1 MPTAMAV
8 DELGEL
14 HRRYVDLSQRF
25 RAAWVFH
32 QFLQSLGKLSGGE
45 VAPPLAGPFQEL
57 YADLKDCSREL
68 DAPSAGTLGARLLAI
83 DRELA
88 GLTAALRSED
98 TRWPPGALRRFFRR
112 YKNYDGKILVQLV
125 RFYLHSEPPD
135 TWSADRKD
143 KVDFLLTRLEEE
155 ERGDSLERRDEM
167 LAGLWQAA
175 GAPRVPEEQL
185 DGVLRA
191 LADIRGELAEVS
203 SLDSLEEREALRTYR
218 DFKHSL
224 GGLFFQPR
232 ILGEVLTTNLA
243 FRDVVAQLYAREETR
258 IADEYR
264 QVLDLGREGGMPAEL
279 DDELSRFHQEVEVF
293 ERNLERDELRLE
305 ELARLRRRVRSLVPR
320 LVRADEPGSEVV
332 DDTHP
337 FDVAPLSAG
346 SLAAGLLDHGP
357 VSHDGGGAA
366 ARALLDVP
374 YRRLLDAL
382 GNVTLG
388 LSSRAVVHSTD
399 LFPFRLVPREV
410 IAYRRLL
417 ASEVGESAGDAA
429 DVERFLLEAAA
440 LRSALAEAAESA
452 RADEDRLDGDADE
465 PRVDG
470 ADLARLRLLTALG
483 DAFLR
488 RFDHLERQALLAG
501 RPDEARTLAYLRV
514 RLIRPWSDLWLL
526 AWDGLG
532 EAE

>member
-8 DELGEL
+8 DDLGEL

-155 ERGDSLERRDEM
+155 ERGDTLERRDEM

-191 LADIRGELAEVS
+191 LADIRAELAGVS
-203 SLDSLEEREALRTYR
+203 SLDSLEECEALRTYR
-218 DFKHSL
+218 QFKHSL

-258 IADEYR
+258 IAGEYR
-264 QVLDLGREGGMPAEL
+264 QVLDLGRESAVPADL
-279 DDELSRFHQEVEVF
+279 DDELLRFHQEVEVF

-320 LVRADEPGSEVV
+320 LVRADETGAESAEETNPFA
-332 DDTHP
+332 DD
-337 FDVAPLSAG
+337 V
-346 SLAAGLLDHGP
+346 LAAGAFPAATEPLP
-357 VSHDGGGAA
+357 RDGDGAA
-366 ARALLDVP
+366 ASELLAAP

-382 GNVTLG
+382 GSVTLG
-388 LSSRAVVHSTD
+388 QPAHAVVHSTD
-399 LFPFRLVPREV
+399 LYPFRLAPREV
-410 IAYRRLL
+410 TAYRRLL
-417 ASEVGESAGDAA
+417 GPHGSAEAVGEGEAA
-429 DVERFLLEAAA
+429 AVERFLLEAAA
-440 LRSALAEAAESA
+440 LRVALGEEAEAA
-452 RADEDRLDGDADE
+452 RADGDRFAASDPD
-465 PRVDG
+465 RT
-470 ADLARLRLLTALG
+470 RLRRLAALG

-488 RFDHLERQALLAG
+488 RFEHLEREALLAD
-501 RPDEARTLAYLRV
+501 RPDEARTFAYLRV
-514 RLIRPWSDLWLL
+514 RLTAPWSEAWLL
-526 AWDGLG
+526 AWDDLG
-532 EAE
+532 GQG

>member
-1 MPTAMAV
+1 MAV
-8 DELGEL
+8 EELGDL

-32 QFLQSLGKLSGGE
+32 QFVQSLGKLSGGE

-57 YADLKDCSREL
+57 YADLKECSQEL
-68 DAPSAGTLGARLLAI
+68 DAPSAGTLGARLVAI
-83 DRELA
+83 GHELA
-88 GLTAALRSED
+88 GLTAALRAED

-135 TWSADRKD
+135 QWGADRKD

-155 ERGDSLERRDEM
+155 ERGGSLERHDEM

-175 GAPRVPEEQL
+175 GSPRVPEEQL

-191 LADIRGELAEVS
+191 LADIRAELAEVA

-224 GGLFFQPR
+224 GGLFFHPQV
-232 ILGEVLTTNLA
+232 LGEVLVTNLA

-258 IADEYR
+258 IAEEYQR
-264 QVLDLGREGGMPAEL
+264 VLDLGREGGMPADL
-279 DDELSRFHQEVEVF
+279 DDELSRFHQEVEGF

-320 LVRADEPGSEVV
+320 LVRADEPGAESGEETNPFA
-332 DDTHP
+332 DD
-337 FDVAPLSAG
+337 L
-346 SLAAGLLDHGP
+346 LAAGAFPAEAAGAFPVGTEPLLQ
-357 VSHDGGGAA
+357 DGDGAA
-366 ARALLDVP
+366 ARELLAAP

-382 GNVTLG
+382 GSVTLG
-388 LSSRAVVHSTD
+388 LPAHSVVHSTD
-399 LFPFRLVPREV
+399 LFPFRLAPREV
-410 IAYRRLL
+410 TAYRRLL
-417 ASEVGESAGDAA
+417 GPHDSAEADGEAVA
-429 DVERFLLEAAA
+429 VERFLLEAAA
-440 LRSALAEAAESA
+440 LRVALAEEAEAA
-452 RADEDRLDGDADE
+452 RADGDRIAAAD
-465 PRVDG
+465 PDRTHLRR
-470 ADLARLRLLTALG
+470 LAALG

-488 RFDHLERQALLAG
+488 RFEHLERQALLAD
-501 RPDEARTLAYLRV
+501 RPADARTLAYLRV
-514 RLIRPWSDLWLL
+514 RLTAPWSEAWLL
-526 AWDGLG
+526 AWDDLG
-532 EAE
+532 GPG